1 MKKTLLATAALL
13 LAFPASASTFAVD
26 GGLMTQVPNV
36 GVSRVESVDYCLK
49 FVGVDR
55 YQDLTTDSDFVFFTL
70 CIVDL
75 T

>member
-1 MKKTLLATAALL
+1 MKKTLLAVAALL
-13 LAFPASASTFAVD
+13 LALPSAALAID
-26 GGLMTQVPNV
+26 NGLMTQVPNV

-55 YQDLTTDSDFVFFTL
+55 YQDLMTDSEFGNFEACL
-70 CIVDL
+70 VDL

>member
-1 MKKTLLATAALL
+1 MKKTVLAAAALL
-13 LAFPASASTFAVD
+13 LALPASASTFAVD

-55 YQDLTTDSDFVFFTL
+55 YQDLMTDSEFGNFEACL
-70 CIVDL
+70 ISL